1 MFVFM
6 TKRKFEE
13 QLDEKYMKGRKDA
26 HYIKQETNKMAVETL
41 ESKVRELDAVS
52 LIANYMS
59 QSKKKSEREE
69 FNNQLQERLT
79 EIKEQLINTL
89 EYIK

>member
-26 HYIKQETNKMAVETL
+26 HYIEQETNKMAIETL
-41 ESKVRELDAVS
+41 EGKVRELDAVS

-59 QSKKKSEREE
+59 QAKKKSEREE